1 MTRDS
6 KALKLR
12 TKMHCASSRFIATF
26 LELRKHES
34 QVHSCFVPAHPS
46 AQTTEQHAVEDLGLN
61 S

>member
-12 TKMHCASSRFIATF
+12 TKMHCASSGFIATF

-34 QVHSCFVPAHPS
+34 
-46 AQTTEQHAVEDLGLN
+46 
-61 S
+61 